1 MRVIKIL
8 YYQYGWTLAVLNRGS
23 KIYLSF
29 DKLILG
35 FQILNLKEIIM
46 VVSIV
51 HYVPWLATYEYYI
64 LFKIISELLQH
75 KPPSW
80 RVTVIS

>member
-35 FQILNLKEIIM
+35 FQILNLKAIIT

-51 HYVPWLATYEYYI
+51 HYVPWLTTYEYYI

-80 RVTVIS
+80 RVTIIS